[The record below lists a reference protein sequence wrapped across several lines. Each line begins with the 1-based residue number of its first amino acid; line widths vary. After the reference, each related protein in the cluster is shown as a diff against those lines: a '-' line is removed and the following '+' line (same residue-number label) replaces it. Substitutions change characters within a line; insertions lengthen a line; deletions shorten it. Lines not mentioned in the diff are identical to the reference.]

1 MLRDVFYFGEKPN
14 VHPRERHAKDLDD
27 ARQQANTYHFWII
40 NELCDY
46 SKFEWDFD
54 FDFLPD
60 EDVWAEDHNNI
71 WPSQHQKDSG
81 TWLCPKEEN
90 QIRIYRS
97 DVTPVPRISEPNS
110 YWSFLD
116 KVDKDKFDF
125 SWHPDPTEPP
135 YIYKWGS
142 KFASADQK
150 PALEYHTPGNT
161 GIVKHVDYAVDLL
174 PLNENWRHKEQIK
187 EGTFDFTWRPP
198 VLDTEPFI
206 YAWGSKWADVQQV
219 SVLEYHVPGNNGT
232 VKYMDGDVELEA
244 DMSKWEIVE
253 EVELDSFDFT
263 WRPDP
268 LETEPFIYVFGNHLY
283 EGAIM
288 PTLRYT
294 VEGATDIKYIDEYKP
309 KLIQNPDLFEHYEET
324 DRTQFDYSWRPNPT
338 APAYRYAW
346 GNQWND
352 PQDKVSVAYIVEGAT
367 EYEYMEERTVR
378 LKHFD
383 NWNIPDNLD
392 ITDFDFS
399 WEPSPNEPAMIH
411 EFATQWQKTGGP
423 TYTVAGATEVKYED
437 VTKAKALAFSDAKWE
452 IPSNIDVTDF
462 DFSWHPDATEPVP
475 YVYQF
480 PTQWARTG
488 GPVYRIENAEEV
500 KYVDSQ
506 QAKALPCRDNWEY
519 DSKVIDED
527 SFDFSWHPYAEDE
540 PFIYQFGTQHQKT
553 GGPKYVTP
561 GVHGGSAVYYI
572 DTRIL
577 ASKRLPNKNIF
588 TVLNDYIVE
597 DFDYSWHPDDTAE
610 PFIYQFGN
618 QYYPAEEMP
627 TIQYRVIG
635 ADTVSYVDKV
645 VAKLGQ
651 DKSNWEIPENI
662 DVSEFD
668 FSWLPDPGAP
678 PMIHEFGTQWQ
689 KTGGPRYLVEGATE
703 VNYVD
708 QFKAKALPN
717 KSDKWT
723 VPSNIDAE
731 AFDFS
736 WHPDATSPAYIY
748 NFATQWA
755 LGGGPIYTV
764 EGAEETKY
772 IDDQTAKAIIDKSN
786 WKYDPKLIDEDSF
799 DFSWHPYVEDQPYIY
814 HFATQHQKTGGPVY
828 MTPGVH
834 EGSQIKYVDARILK
848 AKRLSNPNVFTVLGD
863 VKIKDF
869 DYSWHPDDSSEP
881 FIYQFGNQHY
891 PAEEMPTVQYRVIG
905 AENEDISYVSDI
917 IATLDTNKSKWEIP
931 KNIDCAGFD
940 FSWVPHPGD
949 PDMIHEFG
957 TQHQKTGG
965 PRYIVE
971 GATETKYDES
981 MTVTALA
988 TNTDIKSKWSVP
1000 DNLSIDG
1007 FDFSWHPDATEPV
1020 AYIYQFGTQWALTGG
1035 PKYTEDDAEEVK
1047 YMEEQTAKALP
1058 CRDNWEFD
1066 KLLIDVDA
1074 FDFSWHPYIE
1084 DRPYIYQF
1092 GTQWQK
1098 TGGPRYVAPG
1108 ADEESPIKYIDP
1120 RILKSKRL
1128 AKPKLFTILNDY
1140 KIKDFDFSWHPDE
1153 TAEPFIYQFG
1163 NQFYPAEEMPT
1174 IQFRVIGAE
1183 NDAIAYVS
1191 DIVATLGRDKRNWK
1205 VPTFLDVENFDF
1217 SWKPNPN
1224 EPAMI
1229 HEFGT
1234 QHQKTGGPKYHVE
1247 GATEVKHED
1256 YAKAVALPNM
1266 RNWEVPTYIDQETFD
1281 FSWHPDANSP
1291 PYIYRFP
1298 TQWALSGGPVYIC
1311 EKATEVKYIEEQ
1323 TAKALPNKEH
1333 WVFDPKLV
1341 DEDDFDYSWHPYIE
1355 DDPFIYQFGTQH
1367 QKTGGHKYVGPGVEE
1382 DTATKYID
1390 PRILKS
1396 KRLPNPNSACWKTLN
1411 MYEIKDFDYSWHHDE
1426 TEDAFKYQFG
1436 NKYYPAEEM
1445 PTIEYT
1451 VPGGSEV
1458 KYINDV
1464 VAELEQSKD
1473 GWEIPDDVDVTHF
1486 DFSWKPSPLENVP
1499 YIYQF
1504 GTQWQKT
1511 GGPKYVVT
1519 GATEMKYID
1528 VTKARKLPNK
1538 KNWDIPTNVTTEGF
1552 DFSWHPD
1559 DLSGPYIYQFGTQ
1572 WAMTGGPRY
1581 VVKGGIEVKYVESPL
1596 ATILP
1601 SKENWE
1607 YDPKL
1612 IDEDSFDF
1620 SWHPYA
1626 EDDPFIYQFGTQHQ
1640 KTGGPKYVVE
1650 GATKTKYVDPRVL
1663 KATRLANKKEW
1674 TIPSN
1679 VDVST
1684 FDFSWHPDE
1693 LAPAVIYQF
1702 GTLEDDKAG
1711 PMYQTID
1718 NNGEFVH
1725 LERIEREIEEV
1736 VEEAVVNYPRYYI
1749 ETTLEDLV
1757 DQHKDEMFWALTKGL
1772 EYEDFDFTWKPSI
1785 EQVKYVHA
1793 WGSSSSTATQ
1803 TYFINGK
1810 MWHQGNRDINWVED
1824 LELDD
1829 KTLAK
1834 MFEKPDMF
1842 YVDRGNKESKERFEV
1857 IQKRYPNIQKTR
1869 YLNSWADTIKRAT
1882 NRSTTELLWVLNS
1895 ELDYA
1900 EFDFEYYPNPWQMK
1914 MVSIFGTQWSHWGT
1928 TYLVNRESF
1937 VEDTKFIKV
1946 VEHLNNLNFVKH
1958 IRAKATECVYD
1969 VVVVDHGNKETE
1981 GVVNQLQEKAP
1992 RQRVSTVK
2000 HDTDYFVT
2008 LKNIVA
2014 KLPTRK
2020 EHYVWIA
2027 SSICDYGDFD
2037 LSYIC
2042 DPFARDQLHVFPS
2055 SKQKFGDTFFIDV
2068 NKTRE
2073 IIDDM
2078 ESLDDYEKINYNQ
2091 TLRTQRLSPPV
2102 FVTEGDSHTETV
2114 KQVDNFPYA
2123 VLVSESDKD
2132 IEVVEEEPMSLWSA
2146 ESKNIIVQST
2156 GGTRI
2161 IVPTEVKDQVQRELY
2176 EYPYIKNANRL
2187 ALSKPMDI
2195 VFLSNGETGAE
2206 ANWEHLQKITKNI
2219 PNRVVRVDG
2228 VDGRVQAYHASAEAS
2243 ETPWAFT
2250 VFAKLKVSPKF
2261 DFNWQPD
2268 RMQQPKHYIFE
2279 AKNPVNGLVYGHQAM
2294 IAYNKKLT
2302 LDNYGYG
2309 LDFTLDDEHA
2319 SVPLISGIAQYNTD
2333 EFSTWRTA
2341 FREVI
2346 KLLVDDTEISKT
2358 RLEAWL
2364 NEADPKQ
2371 PFFQESI
2378 KGAIC
2383 GEEYFD
2389 EVDGDFEKL
2398 RLSYE
2403 WEWLKERYE
2412 EVSY

>member
-27 ARQQANTYHFWII
+27 ARQQATTYHFWII
-40 NELCDY
+40 NEFCEY
-46 SKFEWDFD
+46 SNFDWDFD

-81 TWLCPKEEN
+81 TWLCPKEFN

-97 DVTPVPRISEPNS
+97 DVTPINRKNELNS
-110 YWSFLD
+110 NWEIL
-116 KVDKDKFDF
+116 KDIQTDSFDF

-135 YIYKWGS
+135 YIY
-142 KFASADQK
+142 
-150 PALEYHTPGNT
+150 
-161 GIVKHVDYAVDLL
+161 V
-174 PLNENWRHKEQIK
+174 
-187 EGTFDFTWRPP
+187 
-198 VLDTEPFI
+198 
-206 YAWGSKWADVQQV
+206 WGSKWAPAQQV
-219 SVLEYHVPGNNGT
+219 PVLKYNVEGNDGTIKYVDQFVDLAVDMTKWEVLE
-232 VKYMDGDVELEA
+232 D
-244 DMSKWEIVE
+244 IE
-253 EVELDSFDFT
+253 EDSFDFT
-263 WRPDP
+263 WEPDP
-268 LETEPFIYVFGNHLY
+268 LETEPFIYVFGNKLY

-294 VEGATDIKYIDEYKP
+294 VPGATEIKYIDNITPTLAQKP
-309 KLIQNPDLFEHYEET
+309 ELFEHFENIDTEA
-324 DRTQFDYSWRPNPT
+324 FDYSWRPNPT

-352 PQDKVSVAYIVEGAT
+352 PQDKVSVLFIVEGAT
-367 EYEYMEERTVR
+367 EYTYMEERTVR

-383 NWNIPDNLD
+383 QWTIPDNLD
-392 ITDFDFS
+392 TTDFDFS

-437 VTKAKALAFSDAKWE
+437 VTKAKALPVKDALWE
-452 IPSNIDVTDF
+452 IPNNIDVSGF

-488 GPVYRIENAEEV
+488 GPVYRLEGAKEV

-506 QAKALPCRDNWEY
+506 QAQALPCRD
-519 DSKVIDED
+519 
-527 SFDFSWHPYAEDE
+527 
-540 PFIYQFGTQHQKT
+540 
-553 GGPKYVTP
+553 
-561 GVHGGSAVYYI
+561 
-572 DTRIL
+572 
-577 ASKRLPNKNIF
+577 
-588 TVLNDYIVE
+588 
-597 DFDYSWHPDDTAE
+597 
-610 PFIYQFGN
+610 
-618 QYYPAEEMP
+618 
-627 TIQYRVIG
+627 
-635 ADTVSYVDKV
+635 
-645 VAKLGQ
+645 
-651 DKSNWEIPENI
+651 
-662 DVSEFD
+662 
-668 FSWLPDPGAP
+668 
-678 PMIHEFGTQWQ
+678 
-689 KTGGPRYLVEGATE
+689 
-703 VNYVD
+703 
-708 QFKAKALPN
+708 
-717 KSDKWT
+717 
-723 VPSNIDAE
+723 
-731 AFDFS
+731 
-736 WHPDATSPAYIY
+736 
-748 NFATQWA
+748 
-755 LGGGPIYTV
+755 
-764 EGAEETKY
+764 
-772 IDDQTAKAIIDKSN
+772 N
-786 WKYDPKLIDEDSF
+786 WKYDPKLIDEDAF

-814 HFATQHQKTGGPVY
+814 KFATQHQKTGGPVY

-834 EGSQIKYVDARILK
+834 EGSPIKYVDARILK
-848 AKRLSNPNVFTVLGD
+848 AKRLPNPNVFTVLGD

-905 AENEDISYVSDI
+905 AENNDISYVSDI
-917 IATLDTNKSKWEIP
+917 IATLDTDKSKWEIP

-965 PRYIVE
+965 PRYIVKD
-971 GATETKYDES
+971 ATEVKYEEQ
-981 MTVTALA
+981 MTVTALP
-988 TNTDIKSKWSVP
+988 TNTDIRSKWSVP
-1000 DNLSIDG
+1000 ENISIEG

-1035 PKYTEDDAEEVK
+1035 PKYTEDGAEEVK

-1108 ADEESPIKYIDP
+1108 ADEDAPIKYIDT

-1140 KIKDFDFSWHPDE
+1140 KIKDFDYSWHPDE

-1191 DIVATLGRDKRNWK
+1191 DIVATLGKDKRNWE

-1298 TQWALSGGPVYIC
+1298 TQWALSGGPVYKC

-1333 WVFDPKLV
+1333 WVYDPNLV

-1396 KRLPNPNSACWKTLN
+1396 KRLPNPNSNCWKVLGN
-1411 MYEIKDFDYSWHHDE
+1411 YQIKDFDYSWHHDE

-1464 VAELEQSKD
+1464 VAELEQNKD
-1473 GWEIPDDVDVTHF
+1473 GWEIPDDVDVAHF

-1511 GGPKYVVT
+1511 GGPRYVVT
-1519 GATEMKYID
+1519 GAKEMKYVD
-1528 VTKARKLPNK
+1528 VIKARKLPNK

-1650 GATKTKYVDPRVL
+1650 GATKIKYVDPRVL
-1663 KATRLANKKEW
+1663 KAKRLPNKKEW

-1711 PMYQTID
+1711 PMYQTLN

-1725 LERIEREIEEV
+1725 LERIEREI
-1736 VEEAVVNYPRYYI
+1736 VEEPKENRVVYPRYYI

-1757 DQHKDEMFWALTKGL
+1757 ELHKDEMFWALSKGL
-1772 EYEDFDFTWKPSI
+1772 DYDEFDFTWKPSI

-1803 TYFINGK
+1803 TYFVNGK

-1824 LELDD
+1824 IELDD

-1842 YVDRGNKESKERFEV
+1842 YVDRGNKESKDRFDV

-1869 YLNSWADTIKRAT
+1869 YLNSWADTINRCT
-1882 NRSTTELLWVLNS
+1882 NRSTTEILWVLNS

-1937 VEDTKFIKV
+1937 VEDTKYIKV

-1969 VVVVDHGNKETE
+1969 VVVVDHGNKETDA
-1981 GVVNQLQEKAP
+1981 VVKQLQEKAP
-1992 RQRVSTVK
+1992 RQKVTTIE

-2020 EHYVWIA
+2020 EHYIWIA
-2027 SSICDYGDFD
+2027 SSICDYSDFD

-2055 SKQKFGDTFFIDV
+2055 DKQKFGDTFFIDV
-2068 NKTRE
+2068 NKTRD

-2078 ESLDDYEKINYNQ
+2078 ESLEDYEKINYNQ
-2091 TLRTQRLSPPV
+2091 TLRTQRLRAPV
-2102 FVTEGDSHTETV
+2102 IVSKGDTHTKTV
-2114 KQVDNFPYA
+2114 KEINDFPYA
-2123 VLVSESDKD
+2123 ILVSETDKD
-2132 IEVVEEEPMSLWSA
+2132 IEVVDEEPMSLWSQ
-2146 ESKNIIVQST
+2146 EKKNIIVTST

-2161 IVPTEVKDQVQRELY
+2161 IVPREVKDLVKKELY
-2176 EYPYIKNANRL
+2176 EYPFIKNANRL

-2206 ANWEHLQKITKNI
+2206 ENWEHLQRITKNI

-2268 RMQQPKHYIFE
+2268 RMQQPKHYIFD

-2319 SVPLISGIAQYNTD
+2319 SVPLLSGIAQYNTD

-2346 KLLVDDTEISKT
+2346 KLLCDDTEISKT
-2358 RLEAWL
+2358 RLDTWL

-2378 KGAIC
+2378 KGAID
-2383 GEEYFD
+2383 GEEYFN